1 MKIGVAIVTY
11 NSARDIKACI
21 ESVIREGLQDIAV
34 VDSASEDETV
44 KVITEL
50 GQPIQVLGTN
60 QGFGYAANRAARM
73 TNTEYVLFLNPDST
87 LQPGSIQS
95 LNRTLEENPH
105 AGIIGMLLCDSN
117 GKPEYMAYG
126 DEPTL
131 WRMILRRVVRPT
143 SLSVT
148 SPVDWVSGGAFLVK
162 RSVFDAVGG
171 FDEDFFLYWEDVD
184 LCRRVREK
192 GYPVLMSPKAKV
204 THIRGGSNLSSVQ
217 KTRAYDQ
224 SADRYFKKHYS
235 WAIWKIQRFLR
246 KLYRS

>member
-1 MKIGVAIVTY
+1 MNIGVAIVTY

-21 ESVIREGLQDIAV
+21 ESVIREGLREIGV

-44 KVITEL
+44 QIITGL
-50 GQPIQVLGTN
+50 GQPVEVLDAN
-60 QGFGYAANRAARM
+60 KGFGYAANRAASM

-87 LQPGSIQS
+87 LQEGSIQS
-95 LNRTLEENPH
+95 LIRTSKENPH
-105 AGIIGMLLCDSN
+105 AGIIGMLLCDSA
-117 GKPEYMAYG
+117 GLPEYMAYG

-131 WRMILRRVVRPT
+131 LRMVLRRLIRPKRI
-143 SLSVT
+143 SAT

-162 RSVFDAVGG
+162 RSVFKAVGG
-171 FDEDFFLYWEDVD
+171 FDESFFLYWEDVD
-184 LCRRVREK
+184 LCRRVRQK
-192 GYPVLMSPKAKV
+192 GYSVLMDPIAKV
-204 THIRGGSNLSSVQ
+204 THIRGGSNLSSIQ
-217 KTRAYDQ
+217 KTRVYDQ